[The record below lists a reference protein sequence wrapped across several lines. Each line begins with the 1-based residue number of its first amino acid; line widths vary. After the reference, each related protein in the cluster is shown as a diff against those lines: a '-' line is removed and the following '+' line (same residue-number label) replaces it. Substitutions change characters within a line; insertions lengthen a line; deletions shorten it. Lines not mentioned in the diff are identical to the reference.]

1 MTTDD
6 MLLEVKGLK
15 KHFPIR
21 SGLLRRVTGTVKA
34 VDGINFHI
42 RQGETLG
49 LVGESG
55 CGKSTAG
62 RAVLRLHEPTAGE
75 VIFHDPELGSVDVT
89 KADREKMLRLR
100 PNMQIIF
107 QDPFTSLNPRL
118 TVGQIVGEPLEIQ
131 KRGTPA

>member
-6 MLLEVKGLK
+6 MLLEVRGLK

-21 SGLLRRVTGTVKA
+21 SGFLRRVTGTVKA
-34 VDGINFHI
+34 VDGIDFHI
-42 RQGETLG
+42 KKGETLG

-62 RAVLRLHEPTAGE
+62 RALLRLHEPTAGE
-75 VIFHDPELGSVDVT
+75 IIFNDPTLGKVDVA
-89 KADREKMLRLR
+89 KLDRATMLKLR

-107 QDPFTSLNPRL
+107 QDPFTSLNP
-118 TVGQIVGEPLEIQ
+118 
-131 KRGTPA
+131 